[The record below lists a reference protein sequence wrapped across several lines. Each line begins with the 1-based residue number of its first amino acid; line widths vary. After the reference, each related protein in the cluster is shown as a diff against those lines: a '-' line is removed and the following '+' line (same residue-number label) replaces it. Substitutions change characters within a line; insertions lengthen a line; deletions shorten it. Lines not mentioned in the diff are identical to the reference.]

1 MSQDE
6 VRNVTR
12 HNANVRRVLREK
24 SNGHQRLTLWFTGLS
39 GSGKSTLTSLVNK
52 ELFQL
57 GCHSFILDGDNIRNG
72 ICKDLG
78 FSKNDRAENVRRVG
92 EIAKLFSEAGIIV
105 LAALI
110 SPFLSDREKVRSL
123 FSNDDFIEIYC
134 KCPIETCENRDVKGL
149 YKSARKGNIK
159 EFTGISSPYEEPINP
174 ELVLD
179 TSILSEEESVKIIL
193 NFLQSKG
200 VITLNKTV

>member
-1 MSQDE
+1 ML
-6 VRNVTR
+6 NF
-12 HNANVRRVLREK
+12 NK
-24 SNGHQRLTLWFTGLS
+24 SYNSHFYQCYKEGKVLWFTGLS

-57 GCHSFILDGDNIRNG
+57 GYHSFILDGDKIRNG

-78 FSKNDRAENVRRVG
+78 FSEKDRAENVRRVG
-92 EIAKLFSEAGIIV
+92 EIAKLFSESGTLV

-110 SPFLSDREKVRSL
+110 SPCRTDREMVRSL
-123 FSNDDFIEIYC
+123 FSNGDFIEIYC
-134 KCPIETCENRDVKGL
+134 KCPIEICENRDVKGL
-149 YKSARKGNIK
+149 YESARKGKIK

>member
-1 MSQDE
+1 MLNFNKSYNSHFYQCYKE
-6 VRNVTR
+6 
-12 HNANVRRVLREK
+12 EK
-24 SNGHQRLTLWFTGLS
+24 VLWFTGLS

-52 ELFQL
+52 GLFQL
-57 GCHSFILDGDNIRNG
+57 GYHSFILDGDKIRNG

-78 FSKNDRAENVRRVG
+78 FSEKDRAENVRRVG
-92 EIAKLFSEAGIIV
+92 EIAKLFSESGTLV

-110 SPFLSDREKVRSL
+110 SPYRTDREKVRSL

-134 KCPIETCENRDVKGL
+134 KCPIEICENRDVKGL
-149 YKSARKGNIK
+149 YESARKGKIK

-174 ELVLD
+174 EIVID
-179 TSILSEEESVKIIL
+179 TSILSEEQSVKMIL

-200 VITLNKTV
+200 VITLKKTV

>member
-1 MSQDE
+1 ML
-6 VRNVTR
+6 NF
-12 HNANVRRVLREK
+12 NK
-24 SNGHQRLTLWFTGLS
+24 SYNSDLYQCYKEGKVLWFTGLS

-52 ELFQL
+52 KLSQL
-57 GCHSFILDGDNIRNG
+57 GYQSFILDGDKIRNG

-78 FSKNDRAENVRRVG
+78 FSEKDRAENVRRVG
-92 EIAKLFSEAGIIV
+92 EIAKLFSEAGVIV

-110 SPFLSDREKVRSL
+110 SPFWSDRKKVRSL
-123 FSNDDFIEIYC
+123 FSNNDFIEIYC
-134 KCPIETCENRDVKGL
+134 QCSIKICENRDVKGL
-149 YKSARKGNIK
+149 YESARKGKIK

-179 TSILSEEESVKIIL
+179 TSILSEEESVRIIL
-193 NFLQSKG
+193 HFLQSKG